1 MLIATGA
8 RAGEGATKVAI
19 VVSAVITVER
29 VSEFEEFVAEVAA
42 LGEALAMTRPY
53 QGSPVSR
60 ELLTWQ
66 RQL

>member
-8 RAGEGATKVAI
+8 RASEGATKVAI

-53 QGSPVSR
+53 
-60 ELLTWQ
+60 
-66 RQL
+66 